1 MPTVVVM
8 KSVCERHFR
17 PGGGLS
23 LSKLRDLSIMIVVLD
38 SHGVVRVSKAN
49 SYPFCT
55 IQCEIVEIVLSLQQK
70 CRHNTNQGY
79 L

>member
-23 LSKLRDLSIMIVVLD
+23 LSRLRDMSIMIVVLD

-55 IQCEIVEIVLSLQQK
+55 I
-70 CRHNTNQGY
+70 
-79 L
+79 